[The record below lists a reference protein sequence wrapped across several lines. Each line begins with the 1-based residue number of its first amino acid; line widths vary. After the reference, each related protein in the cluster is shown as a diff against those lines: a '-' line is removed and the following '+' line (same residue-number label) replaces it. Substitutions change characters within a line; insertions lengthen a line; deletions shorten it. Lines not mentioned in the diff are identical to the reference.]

1 MLKNSNKLKIHNLN
15 KMQIIRFRVNNFEFI
30 RIQFN
35 LNTLWMTKDY
45 PVIEVSEDGVDFA
58 RHLKNGVTY
67 SKKVFKEP
75 FIYGRTYDFFIVMD
89 GSKLLFGTFEK
100 LQFRTV
106 GFYFY
111 DELDTLPYIGFSS
124 INKVLWILENS
135 KIIAN
140 YSNLNLILFSW
151 QWLQNCPKWKIL

>member
-1 MLKNSNKLKIHNLN
+1 MLRNSNKLKVHNLG
-15 KMQIIRFRVNNFEFI
+15 KMQILRFRVNNFEFI
-30 RIQFN
+30 RLQFMV
-35 LNTLWMTKDY
+35 NTLWLTKDY

-67 SKKVFKEP
+67 SKKVFKES
-75 FIYGRTYDFFIVMD
+75 FIYGHTYDFFIVMD
-89 GSKLLFGTFEK
+89 GPKLIFGTFEN

-124 INKVLWILENS
+124 INSVLWILENS
-135 KIIAN
+135 RV
-140 YSNLNLILFSW
+140 L
-151 QWLQNCPKWKIL
+151 

>member
-1 MLKNSNKLKIHNLN
+1 MLKNSKKLKIHNLN
-15 KMQIIRFRVNNFEFI
+15 KMQMLRFRVDNFEFI

-67 SKKVFKEP
+67 SKKVFKES

-89 GSKLLFGTFEK
+89 GSKVLFGTFEK

-135 KIIAN
+135 KIIVK
-140 YSNLNLILFSW
+140 LIKS
-151 QWLQNCPKWKIL
+151 

>member
-1 MLKNSNKLKIHNLN
+1 MNSNKLKIHNLG
-15 KMQIIRFRVNNFEFI
+15 KMQILRFRVNNFEFI
-30 RIQFN
+30 RLQFMV
-35 LNTLWMTKDY
+35 NTLWLTKDY

-75 FIYGRTYDFFIVMD
+75 FIYGNTYDFFIVTD
-89 GSKLLFGTFEK
+89 GPKLIFGTFEN

-106 GFYFY
+106 GFYYY

-124 INKVLWILENS
+124 INSVLWILENS
-135 KIIAN
+135 EMTRNHI
-140 YSNLNLILFSW
+140 F
-151 QWLQNCPKWKIL
+151 

>member
-1 MLKNSNKLKIHNLN
+1 MNSNKLKIHNLG
-15 KMQIIRFRVNNFEFI
+15 KMQILRFRVNNFEFI
-30 RIQFN
+30 RLQFMV
-35 LNTLWMTKDY
+35 NTLWLTKDY

-75 FIYGRTYDFFIVMD
+75 FIYGSTYDFFIVTD
-89 GSKLLFGTFEK
+89 GPKLIFGTFEN

-106 GFYFY
+106 GFYYY

-124 INKVLWILENS
+124 INSVLWILENS
-135 KIIAN
+135 EMTRNHI
-140 YSNLNLILFSW
+140 F
-151 QWLQNCPKWKIL
+151 

>member
-1 MLKNSNKLKIHNLN
+1 MKNSKKLKIHNLN
-15 KMQIIRFRVNNFEFI
+15 KMQMLRFRVDNFEFI

-67 SKKVFKEP
+67 SKKVFKES

-89 GSKLLFGTFEK
+89 GSKVLFGTFEK

-111 DELDTLPYIGFSS
+111 DELDTLPFIGFSS

-135 KIIAN
+135 KIIVKLVK
-140 YSNLNLILFSW
+140 S
-151 QWLQNCPKWKIL
+151 

>member
-1 MLKNSNKLKIHNLN
+1 MKNSKKLKIHNLN
-15 KMQIIRFRVNNFEFI
+15 KMQMLRFRVDNFEFI

-67 SKKVFKEP
+67 SKKVFKES

-89 GSKLLFGTFEK
+89 GSKVLFGTFEK

-135 KIIAN
+135 KIIVKLVK
-140 YSNLNLILFSW
+140 S
-151 QWLQNCPKWKIL
+151 

>member
-1 MLKNSNKLKIHNLN
+1 MNSNKLKIHNLG
-15 KMQIIRFRVNNFEFI
+15 KMQILRFRVNNFEFI
-30 RIQFN
+30 RLQFMV
-35 LNTLWMTKDY
+35 NTLWLTKDY

-75 FIYGRTYDFFIVMD
+75 FIYGRNYDFFIVTD
-89 GSKLLFGTFEK
+89 GPKLIFGTFEN

-106 GFYFY
+106 GFYYY

-124 INKVLWILENS
+124 INSVLWILENS
-135 KIIAN
+135 EMTRNHI
-140 YSNLNLILFSW
+140 F
-151 QWLQNCPKWKIL
+151 

>member
-1 MLKNSNKLKIHNLN
+1 MLKNSKKLKIHNLN
-15 KMQIIRFRVNNFEFI
+15 KMQMLRFRVDNFEFI

-67 SKKVFKEP
+67 SKKVFKES

-89 GSKLLFGTFEK
+89 GSKVLFGTFEK

-135 KIIAN
+135 KIIVKLVK
-140 YSNLNLILFSW
+140 S
-151 QWLQNCPKWKIL
+151 

>member
-1 MLKNSNKLKIHNLN
+1 MSVHYNFTTSPFPKREMLRNSNKLKIHNLG
-15 KMQIIRFRVNNFEFI
+15 KMQILRFRVNNFEFI
-30 RIQFN
+30 RLQFMV
-35 LNTLWMTKDY
+35 NTLWLTKDY

-67 SKKVFKEP
+67 SKKVFKES

-89 GSKLLFGTFEK
+89 GPKLIFGTFEN

-111 DELDTLPYIGFSS
+111 DDLDTLPYIGFSS
-124 INKVLWILENS
+124 INSVLWILENS
-135 KIIAN
+135 RV
-140 YSNLNLILFSW
+140 L
-151 QWLQNCPKWKIL
+151 

>member
-1 MLKNSNKLKIHNLN
+1 MLMNSNKLKIHNLG
-15 KMQIIRFRVNNFEFI
+15 KMQILRFRVNNFEFI
-30 RIQFN
+30 RLQFMV
-35 LNTLWMTKDY
+35 NTLWLTKDY

-75 FIYGRTYDFFIVMD
+75 FIYGSTYDFFIVTD
-89 GSKLLFGTFEK
+89 GPKLIFGTFEN

-106 GFYFY
+106 GFYYY

-124 INKVLWILENS
+124 INSVLWILENS
-135 KIIAN
+135 EMTRNHI
-140 YSNLNLILFSW
+140 F
-151 QWLQNCPKWKIL
+151 